1 MKQFIFKLSAIVLFM
16 LISIVSKADSF
27 FLPIK
32 SDVCINNNNNEEKQ
46 DLIFKLND
54 KAALVAVKSSDYVK
68 NKALSYNDYEYSLI
82 AYKIVDNALNDTSY
96 EITKEN
102 ESKIC
107 ISFKASLDKQK
118 TDRLFENYKKSNI
131 DKTKIKE
138 IANNINQTLPKSIY
152 ENNIRTPLI
161 YIDDLEFYNNTKTQK
176 YKDYIKEQLIFEPSI
191 LITEKKDLADFYLN
205 SKVVKSSIDK
215 IDEKNSKFSMAVELK
230 INNSENKEVLKETK
244 KRYIIIDN
252 SLKNQEIAH
261 KMLTK
266 LLNEAL
272 ASLKDKINLLKVL

>member
-1 MKQFIFKLSAIVLFM
+1 MKQFILKLSAIVLFM

-96 EITKEN
+96 EITKEHEN
-102 ESKIC
+102 KIC
-107 ISFKASLDKQK
+107 LSFKASLDKQK
-118 TDRLFENYKKSNI
+118 TDKLFENFKKSNI

-161 YIDDLEFYNNTKTQK
+161 YIDDLEFYNNTKTPK
-176 YKDYIKEQLIFEPSI
+176 YKDHIKEQLIFEPSI

-205 SKVVKSSIDK
+205 PKVIKSSIDK

>member
-1 MKQFIFKLSAIVLFM
+1 MKQFILKLSAIVLFM

-32 SDVCINNNNNEEKQ
+32 SDVCINNNDNEEKQ

-82 AYKIVDNALNDTSY
+82 AYKIVDNALNDTNY

-102 ESKIC
+102 ENKIC
-107 ISFKASLDKQK
+107 LSFKASLDKQK

-205 SKVVKSSIDK
+205 PKVVKTSKDK

>member
-1 MKQFIFKLSAIVLFM
+1 MKQFILKLSAIVLFM

-82 AYKIVDNALNDTSY
+82 AYKIVDNALNDTSH

-102 ESKIC
+102 ENKIC
-107 ISFKASLDKQK
+107 LSFKASLDKQK
-118 TDRLFENYKKSNI
+118 ADELFENFKKSNI

-161 YIDDLEFYNNTKTQK
+161 YIDDLEFYNNTKTPK
-176 YKDYIKEQLIFEPSI
+176 YKDHIKEQLIFEPSI

-230 INNSENKEVLKETK
+230 INNSENKEILKETK

-261 KMLTK
+261 KMLIK

-272 ASLKDKINLLKVL
+272 SSLKDKINLLKVL

>member
-32 SDVCINNNNNEEKQ
+32 SDVCINNNDNEEKQ

-54 KAALVAVKSSDYVK
+54 KAALLAVKSSDYVK

-102 ESKIC
+102 ENKIC
-107 ISFKASLDKQK
+107 LSFKASLDKQK
-118 TDRLFENYKKSNI
+118 TDRLFENFKKSNI

-230 INNSENKEVLKETK
+230 INNSENKEILKETK

>member
-96 EITKEN
+96 EITKEHEN
-102 ESKIC
+102 KIC
-107 ISFKASLDKQK
+107 LSFKASLDKQK

-161 YIDDLEFYNNTKTQK
+161 YIDDLEFYNNTKTPK
-176 YKDYIKEQLIFEPSI
+176 YKDHIKEQLIFEPSI

-205 SKVVKSSIDK
+205 PKVVKSSIDK

>member
-32 SDVCINNNNNEEKQ
+32 SDVCINNNDNEEKQ

-54 KAALVAVKSSDYVK
+54 KAALLAVKSSDYVK

-82 AYKIVDNALNDTSY
+82 AYKIVDNALNDTNY

-102 ESKIC
+102 ENKIC
-107 ISFKASLDKQK
+107 LSFKASLDKQK
-118 TDRLFENYKKSNI
+118 ADELFENFKKSNI

-161 YIDDLEFYNNTKTQK
+161 YIDDLEFYNNTKTPK
-176 YKDYIKEQLIFEPSI
+176 YKDHIKEQLIFEPSI

-205 SKVVKSSIDK
+205 PKVVKSSIDK

-230 INNSENKEVLKETK
+230 INNSENKEILKETK

-261 KMLTK
+261 KMLIK

-272 ASLKDKINLLKVL
+272 VSLKGKINLLKVL

>member
-1 MKQFIFKLSAIVLFM
+1 MKQFILKLSAIVLFM

-82 AYKIVDNALNDTSY
+82 AYKIVDNALNDTNY

-102 ESKIC
+102 ENKIC
-107 ISFKASLDKQK
+107 LSFKASLDKQK
-118 TDRLFENYKKSNI
+118 TDRLFENFKKSNI

-152 ENNIRTPLI
+152 ENNNRTPLI
-161 YIDDLEFYNNTKTQK
+161 YIDDLEFYNNTKTPK
-176 YKDYIKEQLIFEPSI
+176 YKDHIKEQLIFEPSI

>member
-1 MKQFIFKLSAIVLFM
+1 MKQFILKLSAIVLFM

-82 AYKIVDNALNDTSY
+82 AYKIVDNALNDTSH

-102 ESKIC
+102 ENKIC
-107 ISFKASLDKQK
+107 LSFKASLDKQK
-118 TDRLFENYKKSNI
+118 ADELFENFKKSNI

-161 YIDDLEFYNNTKTQK
+161 YIDDLEFYNNTKTPK
-176 YKDYIKEQLIFEPSI
+176 YKDHIKEQLIFEPSI

-230 INNSENKEVLKETK
+230 INNSENKEILKETK

-261 KMLTK
+261 KMLIK

-272 ASLKDKINLLKVL
+272 VSLKGKINLLKVL

>member
-1 MKQFIFKLSAIVLFM
+1 MKQFILKLSAIVLFM

-102 ESKIC
+102 ENKIC
-107 ISFKASLDKQK
+107 LSFKASLDKQK
-118 TDRLFENYKKSNI
+118 TDRLFENFKKSNI

-161 YIDDLEFYNNTKTQK
+161 YIDDLEFYNNTKTPK
-176 YKDYIKEQLIFEPSI
+176 YKDHIKEQLIFEPSI

-205 SKVVKSSIDK
+205 PKVVKSSIDK

-230 INNSENKEVLKETK
+230 INNSENKEILKETK

-261 KMLTK
+261 KMLIK

-272 ASLKDKINLLKVL
+272 SSLKDKINLLKVL

>member
-1 MKQFIFKLSAIVLFM
+1 MKQFIFKLSAVVLFM
-16 LISIVSKADSF
+16 IISIVSKADSF

-102 ESKIC
+102 ENKIC
-107 ISFKASLDKQK
+107 LSFNASLDKQK

-161 YIDDLEFYNNTKTQK
+161 YIDDLEFYNNTKTPK
-176 YKDYIKEQLIFEPSI
+176 YKDHIKEQLIFEPSI

-205 SKVVKSSIDK
+205 PKVVKSSIDK

-230 INNSENKEVLKETK
+230 INNSENKENLKETK

-261 KMLTK
+261 KMLIK

-272 ASLKDKINLLKVL
+272 VSLKGKINLLKVL

>member
-1 MKQFIFKLSAIVLFM
+1 MKQFILKLSAILLFM

-54 KAALVAVKSSDYVK
+54 KAALLAVKSSDYVK

-102 ESKIC
+102 EKKIC
-107 ISFKASLDKQK
+107 LSFNASLDKQK
-118 TDRLFENYKKSNI
+118 TDRLFENFKKSNI

-161 YIDDLEFYNNTKTQK
+161 YIDDLEFYNNTKTPK

-205 SKVVKSSIDK
+205 PKVVKSSIDK

>member
-1 MKQFIFKLSAIVLFM
+1 MKQFILKLSAIVLFM

-102 ESKIC
+102 ENKIC
-107 ISFKASLDKQK
+107 LSFKASLDKQK
-118 TDRLFENYKKSNI
+118 TDRLFENFKKSNI

-152 ENNIRTPLI
+152 ENNIRTLLI
-161 YIDDLEFYNNTKTQK
+161 YIDDLEFYNNTKTPK
-176 YKDYIKEQLIFEPSI
+176 YKDHIKEQLIFEPSI

-205 SKVVKSSIDK
+205 PKVVKSSIDK

-230 INNSENKEVLKETK
+230 INNSENKEILKETK

-261 KMLTK
+261 KMLIK

-272 ASLKDKINLLKVL
+272 VSLKGKINLLKVL

>member
-1 MKQFIFKLSAIVLFM
+1 MKQFILKLSAVVLFM

-68 NKALSYNDYEYSLI
+68 NKALSYNDYEYTLI
-82 AYKIVDNALNDTSY
+82 AYKIVDNALNDTSH

-102 ESKIC
+102 ENKIC
-107 ISFKASLDKQK
+107 LSFNASLDKQK
-118 TDRLFENYKKSNI
+118 ADKLFENFKKSNI

-161 YIDDLEFYNNTKTQK
+161 YIDDLEFYNNTKTPK
-176 YKDYIKEQLIFEPSI
+176 YKDHIKEQLIFEPSI

-230 INNSENKEVLKETK
+230 INNSENKEILKETK

-261 KMLTK
+261 KMLIK

-272 ASLKDKINLLKVL
+272 SSLKDKINLLKVL

>member
-32 SDVCINNNNNEEKQ
+32 SDVCINNNDNEEKQ

-54 KAALVAVKSSDYVK
+54 KAALLAVKSSDYVK

-82 AYKIVDNALNDTSY
+82 AYKIVDNALNDTSH

-102 ESKIC
+102 ENKIC
-107 ISFKASLDKQK
+107 LSFKASLDKQK
-118 TDRLFENYKKSNI
+118 ADELFENFKKSNI

-152 ENNIRTPLI
+152 ENNNRTPLI

>member
-1 MKQFIFKLSAIVLFM
+1 MKQFILKLSAVVLFM

-32 SDVCINNNNNEEKQ
+32 SDVCINNNDNEEKQ

-54 KAALVAVKSSDYVK
+54 KAALLAVKSSDYVK

-82 AYKIVDNALNDTSY
+82 AYKIVDNALNDTSH

-102 ESKIC
+102 ENKIC
-107 ISFKASLDKQK
+107 LSFKASLDKQK
-118 TDRLFENYKKSNI
+118 ADELFENFKKSNI

-152 ENNIRTPLI
+152 ENNNRTPLI

>member
-1 MKQFIFKLSAIVLFM
+1 MKQFILKLSAIVLFM

-82 AYKIVDNALNDTSY
+82 AYKIVDNALNDTNY

-102 ESKIC
+102 ENKIC
-107 ISFKASLDKQK
+107 LSFKASLDKQK
-118 TDRLFENYKKSNI
+118 ADELFENFKKSNI

-205 SKVVKSSIDK
+205 PKVVKSSIDK
-215 IDEKNSKFSMAVELK
+215 IDEKYSKFSMAVELK